1 MNQDVDVNQ
10 MNSMG
15 LAKGESIDSTEA
27 NQLGDEISSMLD
39 QVFDLIFNSSKQVL
53 GNINSIGIKYGPSL
67 ENPDHMLVVFPHEVH
82 GFESWNNTSKRQRWR
97 YQRSTRTILK
107 NGVSV
112 NDKES
117 QPFVQFIQAGLEAM
131 NDQNV
136 TFSKNIT
143 QKELQGVT

>member
-1 MNQDVDVNQ
+1 MNQDLDVNQ

-53 GNINSIGIKYGPSL
+53 GNINSIGIKYGRSL
-67 ENPDHMLVVFPHEVH
+67 ENPDHMLVVFPNEVH

-117 QPFVQFIQAGLEAM
+117 QPFVQFIQAGLEAL

-136 TFSKNIT
+136 MFSKNIT
-143 QKELQGVT
+143 QKELHGVT